1 MAYLNV
7 VTKWK
12 KYVFTLGHGSSNQII
27 IFSLDH
33 DVVKVE
39 MKKKKK
45 FSWSWHGEGSRRRGC
60 SRKIKVVKIK
70 IIFFCQNHAVV
81 NAVVVTK

>member
-39 MKKKKK
+39 MKKKKN
-45 FSWSWHGEGSRRRGC
+45 SLDHDMV
-60 SRKIKVVKIK
+60 KVVEDVD
-70 IIFFCQNHAVV
+70 VV
-81 NAVVVTK
+81 EK